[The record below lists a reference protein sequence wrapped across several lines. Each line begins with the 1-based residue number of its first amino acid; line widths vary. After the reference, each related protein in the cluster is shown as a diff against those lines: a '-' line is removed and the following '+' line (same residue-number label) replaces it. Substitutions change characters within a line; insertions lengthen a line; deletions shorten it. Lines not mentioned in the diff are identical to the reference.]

1 MSDPLRVLVLGGTG
15 EARSLCAALARMP
28 GIAATASLAGVTET
42 PARYGVPTRS
52 GGFGG
57 VEGLA
62 RYLDEERIDALVD
75 ATHPLAECIA
85 RNAAAATRRMGV
97 RHLKLLRPAWRPGP
111 GERWREVPDFPSAA
125 HALPPGARVFLATGP
140 GSAPH
145 FRDFAGTSFVLR
157 VIDPRGGRGC
167 PEAWTILTAR
177 PPFTVE
183 SERATF
189 AAQRITHLVARNAGG
204 AEGRTKLDA
213 AAALGLEVVMIARL
227 APPPGIPSVGTAAEA
242 LDWLRDAGP
251 YGLNPA

>member
-1 MSDPLRVLVLGGTG
+1 MNGRRRVLVLGGTG
-15 EARSLCAALARMP
+15 ESRSLCAALARMP
-28 GIAATASLAGVTET
+28 GIAAAASLAGATAT
-42 PARYGVPTRS
+42 PARYDVPTRS

-62 RYLDEERIDALVD
+62 RYLGDERIDALVD
-75 ATHPLAECIA
+75 ATHPFAGRIA
-85 RNAAAATRRMGV
+85 RNAAEAARRMGV

-125 HALPPGARVFLATGP
+125 LALPPGARVFLATGP

-145 FRDFAGTSFVLR
+145 FRDLARTGFVLR
-157 VIDPRGGRGC
+157 VIDPQGGRGC

-189 AAQRITHLVARNAGG
+189 AAQRITHLVTRNAGG
-204 AEGRTKLDA
+204 GEGRAKLDA
-213 AAALGLEVVMIARL
+213 AAALGLEVVMIARP
-227 APPPGIPSVGTAAEA
+227 ATPPGIATVATVAEA
-242 LDWLRDAGP
+242 LDWLRDTGP
-251 YGLNPA
+251 RGLNPA